1 MYEKKIPFDIDCG
14 IKIAMEVIGG
24 KWKSCIIL
32 ELDNGP
38 KRPSELH
45 RLFADANAR
54 VIDQQLK
61 ELEKHG
67 AIRKKIYAELP
78 PHSEYSITDTGQ
90 VADPCNQAARNLGR
104 RLPSEDEG
112 DPRHR
117 GLSCLRYS
125 DAISL
130 RPIARTDKKHRAART
145 SAQPRPGIRCLYD
158 KKHLKTKR
166 R

>member
-24 KWKSCIIL
+24 
-32 ELDNGP
+32 

-78 PHSEYSITDTGQ
+78 PHSEYSITDTGRSLIPVIKQ
-90 VADPCNQAARNLGR
+90 LETWGDAFRPKMKEILGI
-104 RLPSEDEG
+104 ED
-112 DPRHR
+112 
-117 GLSCLRYS
+117 
-125 DAISL
+125 
-130 RPIARTDKKHRAART
+130 
-145 SAQPRPGIRCLYD
+145 
-158 KKHLKTKR
+158 
-166 R
+166 

>member
-32 ELDNGP
+32 EPDNGP

-45 RLFADANAR
+45 RLSADANAR

-78 PHSEYSITDTGQ
+78 PHSEYSITDTGRSLIPVIKQ
-90 VADPCNQAARNLGR
+90 LETWGDAFRPKMKEILGI
-104 RLPSEDEG
+104 ED
-112 DPRHR
+112 
-117 GLSCLRYS
+117 
-125 DAISL
+125 
-130 RPIARTDKKHRAART
+130 
-145 SAQPRPGIRCLYD
+145 
-158 KKHLKTKR
+158 
-166 R
+166 